1 MKVKSDEVRKIFLDF
16 FIQNGHVEIGNASL
30 IPRNDPTLLII
41 NSGMAPLKN
50 FFTGESVPP
59 NRRLCNIQR
68 CVRTNDIENVGD
80 PHHLTFFEMM
90 GNWSIGDYF
99 KKESIKLSWRLI
111 KDAFGF
117 DTSRISVTV
126 FGGDEKIPN
135 VLPDTESMEIWSD
148 FLPRERIVPLGA
160 ESNFWGPAGDTGPC
174 GPCTEVFFDR
184 GPEKGCGKSDCGPG
198 CECGRFLEIW
208 NAGVFMQHYL
218 HEDGSLSDLPL
229 RSVDAGAGIERF
241 SFILQEVNSIYE
253 TDLFIPLLEVIGSKT
268 NLDEHTRS
276 VRIMVDHA
284 RTTVFM
290 VADGVFPGKT
300 KREYVLRRIMRRV
313 LLHANLLGIDQDIF
327 LGIARAVIKSFSHHY
342 PLLRDNSELI
352 QKVIISETTSFSKVL
367 NKGLREFNKLVLK
380 SCSGMVSGEDAF
392 KLHDTLGFPLELTR
406 EIAESRGMN
415 VDISSY
421 ATLLE
426 EQRSRSR
433 L

>member
-1 MKVKSDEVRKIFLDF
+1 
-16 FIQNGHVEIGNASL
+16 
-30 IPRNDPTLLII
+30 
-41 NSGMAPLKN
+41 
-50 FFTGESVPP
+50 
-59 NRRLCNIQR
+59 
-68 CVRTNDIENVGD
+68 
-80 PHHLTFFEMM
+80 
-90 GNWSIGDYF
+90 
-99 KKESIKLSWRLI
+99 
-111 KDAFGF
+111 
-117 DTSRISVTV
+117 
-126 FGGDEKIPN
+126 
-135 VLPDTESMEIWSD
+135 
-148 FLPRERIVPLGA
+148 
-160 ESNFWGPAGDTGPC
+160 
-174 GPCTEVFFDR
+174 
-184 GPEKGCGKSDCGPG
+184 
-198 CECGRFLEIW
+198 
-208 NAGVFMQHYL
+208 
-218 HEDGSLSDLPL
+218 
-229 RSVDAGAGIERF
+229 
-241 SFILQEVNSIYE
+241 
-253 TDLFIPLLEVIGSKT
+253 
-268 NLDEHTRS
+268 
-276 VRIMVDHA
+276 MVDHA